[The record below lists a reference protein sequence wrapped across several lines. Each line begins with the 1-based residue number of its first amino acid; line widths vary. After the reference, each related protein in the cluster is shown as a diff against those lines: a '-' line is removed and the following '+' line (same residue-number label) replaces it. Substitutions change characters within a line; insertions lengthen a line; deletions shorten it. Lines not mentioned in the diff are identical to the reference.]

1 MLQFEREAIKQ
12 AGYDPTI
19 IVICTLPDKVHLQ
32 HNELTADTD
41 VNTQQPVLLLEPPE
55 LVAKLPAGKPQY
67 SLRQLAVHA
76 LERPQIEIGG

>member
-32 HNELTADTD
+32 HNEELTADTD

-55 LVAKLPAGKPQY
+55 LVG
-67 SLRQLAVHA
+67 
-76 LERPQIEIGG
+76 